1 MSQPQ
6 TPPLAVRTREAARM
20 LNISARTLFALT
32 APRGP
37 IPCVKLGGKRGS
49 VLYRV
54 NDLDA
59 WLQRAAQRPAGGSDA
74 AGADAAAVAD

>member
-37 IPCVKLGGKRGS
+37 IPAVKLAGKRGS
-49 VLYRV
+49 VIYRV

-59 WLQRAAQRPAGGSDA
+59 WLQRAALRPVGGDS
-74 AGADAAAVAD
+74 AAVAAD